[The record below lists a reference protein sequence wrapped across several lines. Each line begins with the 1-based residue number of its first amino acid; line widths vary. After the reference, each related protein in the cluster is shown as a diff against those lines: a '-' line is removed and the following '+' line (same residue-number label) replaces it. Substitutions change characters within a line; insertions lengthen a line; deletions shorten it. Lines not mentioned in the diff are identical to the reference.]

1 MEENLLTINEVK
13 EYFNVKDNRTILK
26 FIKQGLPFI
35 PIRNKRKEIW
45 PKRCIKI
52 CRKSKTIRRNW
63 EYSLYKEKSKK
74 QKSRYRLSKK
84 EDKPRNE

>member
-35 PIRNKRKEIW
+35 PIRNKRKEI
-45 PKRCIKI
+45 
-52 CRKSKTIRRNW
+52 
-63 EYSLYKEKSKK
+63 
-74 QKSRYRLSKK
+74 
-84 EDKPRNE
+84 